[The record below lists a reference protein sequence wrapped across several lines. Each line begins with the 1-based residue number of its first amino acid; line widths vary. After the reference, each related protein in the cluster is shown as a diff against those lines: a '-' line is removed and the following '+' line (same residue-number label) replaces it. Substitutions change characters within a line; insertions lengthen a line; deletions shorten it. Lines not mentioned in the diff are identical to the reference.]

1 MKEDALNID
10 KDKTATD
17 KKAAEDAKDK
27 PAKDATK
34 DKATF
39 DQSQSMDG
47 ADKEEFKADATDK
60 AKDDQGAAEE

>member
-27 PAKDATK
+27 PAQDATK
-34 DKATF
+34 DRATF
-39 DQSQSMDG
+39 DQSQSMNG
-47 ADKEEFKADATDK
+47 ADKEEFKADPTDK